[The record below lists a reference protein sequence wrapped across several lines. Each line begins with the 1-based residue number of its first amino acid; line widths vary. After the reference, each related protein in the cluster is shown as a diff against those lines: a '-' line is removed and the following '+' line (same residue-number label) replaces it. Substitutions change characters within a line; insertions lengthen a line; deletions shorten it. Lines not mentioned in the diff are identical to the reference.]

1 MSGPQIITHTGILLC
16 SIISDDDGIYACVD
30 VRVSRYQPRYKYI
43 RNIKIFNEKSF
54 LEDFSTLPPSVT
66 DNPDDHNDQS
76 QTLNHLFREYLE
88 RHARLKKVRITRPPD
103 PWIKCR
109 LIQDLQHPFM
119 PIKDHFMSIKSWFD
133 DYLIVSLRRLIIL
146 FYLFKLEFRVSI

>member
-88 RHARLKKVRITRPPD
+88 RHARHKKVCITRPPA

>member
-88 RHARLKKVRITRPPD
+88 RHARHKKVCITRPPA

-109 LIQDLQHPFM
+109 LIQDLQHHFM
-119 PIKDHFMSIKSWFD
+119 PILKTILCLFN
-133 DYLIVSLRRLIIL
+133 DYLIVSVRRLIIL